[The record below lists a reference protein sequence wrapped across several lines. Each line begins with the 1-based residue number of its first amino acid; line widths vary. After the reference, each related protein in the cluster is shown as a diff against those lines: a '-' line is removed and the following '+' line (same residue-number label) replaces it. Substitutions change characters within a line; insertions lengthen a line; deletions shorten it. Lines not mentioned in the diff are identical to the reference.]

1 MATRAALSATTLD
14 EEVQRRLELM
24 ASKPSTSRCNGIN
37 HSKTT
42 PATLNEGTEFP
53 DQLINR
59 LGPETVLKDLNKQST
74 SSIDIVAE
82 GGSTSVDSSSKTKRT
97 AAEKLLLDSERKNG
111 KRKKFRS
118 SRGQSNDNP
127 SCSSSSE
134 RRSLRQLQEMALT
147 SFCRD
152 KWINGKYKII
162 NVELNRDSK
171 IGLGITVA
179 GYVYKKEEISGVFI
193 KSLVPQSSAHLSKQI
208 QLHDLIVE
216 VNGRSLEGLSHNDS
230 VRALINSGNNV
241 VMKLVRFDAETPQAK
256 CLKMLH
262 EQELAVAASV
272 HSESAASSSTATGR
286 AGRTASPL
294 PEALCEHHKKHS
306 LVDYKSFWSN
316 KFGSEYD
323 IIVVD
328 LKPDDKIEIDGGI
341 GIEWQG
347 TVDVCNGNQLC
358 SHHFISSLRRNGPA
372 EKTGILKAGDEL
384 LQVNDIS
391 LYGESFV
398 KMRKVLNRERREN
411 SPFIR
416 LIFCRKTELD
426 FINFVIPSPEQ
437 CLPIAYPLLA
447 SMMAGEEHFI
457 KAKSEIGLC
466 HLNGKLNGK
475 FTSTPRRSS
484 AFIRRP
490 QFKSRSLENLSGLA
504 VWNCVPLVVPL
515 LKDDPL
521 HPGERVVLI
530 IRSLVP
536 GGAAQADGR
545 IVPGDRLLF
554 VNDKDLSNSSLE
566 NAVEVLKTAPVG
578 QIVRLGIAKP
588 VPIEKCR
595 LSTSPLISES
605 ERFQAKSHSPR
616 GRRRRRRESSSLQLL
631 NTADQCFLSTGS
643 SQEEIWIGQQQ
654 HNSLYNSQRCL
665 NPQVF
670 LKS

>member
-466 HLNGKLNGK
+466 NLNGKLNGK

-588 VPIEKCR
+588 IPIEKVGGF
-595 LSTSPLISES
+595 I
-605 ERFQAKSHSPR
+605 
-616 GRRRRRRESSSLQLL
+616 
-631 NTADQCFLSTGS
+631 FLY
-643 SQEEIWIGQQQ
+643 I
-654 HNSLYNSQRCL
+654 
-665 NPQVF
+665 F
-670 LKS
+670 

>member
-1 MATRAALSATTLD
+1 
-14 EEVQRRLELM
+14 
-24 ASKPSTSRCNGIN
+24 
-37 HSKTT
+37 
-42 PATLNEGTEFP
+42 
-53 DQLINR
+53 
-59 LGPETVLKDLNKQST
+59 
-74 SSIDIVAE
+74 
-82 GGSTSVDSSSKTKRT
+82 
-97 AAEKLLLDSERKNG
+97 
-111 KRKKFRS
+111 
-118 SRGQSNDNP
+118 
-127 SCSSSSE
+127 
-134 RRSLRQLQEMALT
+134 MALT

-286 AGRTASPL
+286 VGRTASPL
-294 PEALCEHHKKHS
+294 PEELCQHHKKHS

-466 HLNGKLNGK
+466 NLNGKLNGK

-484 AFIRRP
+484 TFIRRP

-521 HPGERVVLI
+521 HPEKVVLI

-588 VPIEKCR
+588 VPIEKVGEF
-595 LSTSPLISES
+595 I
-605 ERFQAKSHSPR
+605 FIFNK
-616 GRRRRRRESSSLQLL
+616 
-631 NTADQCFLSTGS
+631 N
-643 SQEEIWIGQQQ
+643 
-654 HNSLYNSQRCL
+654 
-665 NPQVF
+665 
-670 LKS
+670 